1 MSRVLKVLSISLAV
15 AISLQADMANS
26 NRVMVDLGA
35 NLNKFDK
42 DSYLSKKN
50 SWFYDLRAT
59 IYDSVVDK
67 YGFMLSYSGAFGV
80 DYRAN
85 IQKQKDS
92 DVHRLLA
99 NMVIDGEEDLYI
111 TPYIY
116 GGAGYEYLSD
126 EIKSDKSQGIADL
139 GIGFRYYLGSGFYSA
154 LEGYGIYK
162 FDTKD
167 QDYGVGLIL
176 GYNFLKKSSDSSRFK
191 QINMNLNKTR
201 KIDVVK
207 VKRDTDP
214 RTIIN
219 EVTVENKKEAQE
231 LIKQENLK
239 EVIIKNDSKS
249 VQSSEINEVVDSDYF
264 VQVAAYSSSKTYPTV
279 RNIKKLGFDNVDVID
294 QESRIGTLHKV
305 VVGPYATKD
314 EAKEALKK
322 LKRVNRKSYI
332 IKG

>member
-1 MSRVLKVLSISLAV
+1 MSRVLKVLSISLAA

-59 IYDSVVDK
+59 IYDSVVNK
-67 YGFMLSYSGAFGV
+67 YGFMLSYSGALGV
-80 DYRAN
+80 DYKTN
-85 IQKQKDS
+85 SQKQKDS

-99 NMVIDGEEDLYI
+99 NMVIDGEEDLHI

-126 EIKSDKSQGIADL
+126 EIKSDISQGIADL

-201 KIDVVK
+201 KIDIVK

-219 EVTVENKKEAQE
+219 EVTVENKKEADK
-231 LIKQENLK
+231 IANDENLH
-239 EVIIKNDSKS
+239 EVIIKNDS
-249 VQSSEINEVVDSDYF
+249 QNIQASEQNSLDENQYY
-264 VQVAAYSSSKTYPTV
+264 VQVAAYKSNKTYSV
-279 RNIKKLGFDNVDVID
+279 INKVKSSGFDNVDVID

-332 IKG
+332 IER